1 MYTAVC
7 QTVLAANFLNN
18 RVWVE
23 MGQKTFSGHDFAALR
38 ANRDNP
44 TAVLVLEDG
53 TVYRGFGFGATTTN
67 VGEVCFNT
75 SMTGYQE
82 IMTDPSYA
90 GQIITFTFPHIG
102 NVGVNNKDLETTSP
116 AALGMIVRQP
126 VTNPASWRAEDGL
139 CHWLETHNLP
149 GISGIDTR
157 ALTRRIRDLGA
168 PRGALCHAPDGNI
181 DIDALRALATA
192 WPGLKNMD
200 LARSVTA
207 PSTVTWDQGSWDYQ
221 TTSHRTADKKFKV
234 VAMDFG
240 CKRNILRCLQDA
252 GCAVTVVP
260 AETSA
265 EAIMAMQPDG
275 VFLSNGPGDPAA
287 TAAYAGAEIA
297 KLIDTNIPVF
307 GICIGHQLMALAL
320 GAKTHKMARGHRG
333 ANHPVRDLQTGKIE
347 ITSQNHGFAVDPDSL
362 PNDVE
367 VTHISLFDQSIEG
380 LRHKSKPAFCVQYHP
395 ESSPGPHD
403 SRYLFERFT
412 QLMETARA

>member
-1 MYTAVC
+1 
-7 QTVLAANFLNN
+7 
-18 RVWVE
+18 
-23 MGQKTFSGHDFAALR
+23 MGQKTISGHNFDALR
-38 ANRDNP
+38 ANRDSP
-44 TAVLVLEDG
+44 TALLILEDG
-53 TVYRGFGFGATTTN
+53 TVFTGFGFGAAAAN

-102 NVGVNNKDLETTSP
+102 NVGTNSKDLETTTP
-116 AALGMIVRQP
+116 VALGIVVRQP
-126 VTNPASWRAEDGL
+126 VTNPASWRADSSL
-139 CHWLETHNLP
+139 DNWLLAHNLP

-168 PRGALCHAPDGNI
+168 PRGALCHAPDGK
-181 DIDALRALATA
+181 IDAGALCEMAKS

-200 LARSVTA
+200 LAKSVTL
-207 PSTVTWDQGSWDYQ
+207 PCTTSWDEGSFSYHNSAHQ
-221 TTSHRTADKKFKV
+221 VKPAKFNV

-240 CKRNILRCLQDA
+240 CKHNILRCLKDA
-252 GCAVTVVP
+252 GCAVTLVP
-260 AETSA
+260 ADTSA
-265 EAIMAMQPDG
+265 ASIMARQPDG

-287 TAAYAGAEIA
+287 TASYAGAEIA
-297 KLIDTNIPVF
+297 KLIANNMPVF

-333 ANHPVRDLQTGKIE
+333 ANHPVKDLQTGKIE
-347 ITSQNHGFAVDPDSL
+347 ITSQNHGFVVDHDSL
-362 PNDVE
+362 PADIE

-380 LRHKSKPAFCVQYHP
+380 LRHKTKPAFCVQYHP

-412 QLMETARA
+412 QLMETTRS